1 MPGKEASMPD
11 KIKPAKTMTEE
22 EKKEHGQI
30 IRKILGDEIEFIDE
44 TLIEMGGGK
53 GDDDE

>member
-1 MPGKEASMPD
+1 MPD